1 MTTARCLRAVFIQG
15 ERMMRVML
23 VEDDARL
30 AELVMEYLNNY
41 EFAVE
46 LVTRGDEALARF
58 QASLPDLVV
67 LDLMLPGTDGMVVC
81 RQLRAVSDVPILILT
96 AREDSYDEVS
106 GLEQGADDFVNKP
119 VQPRVLLARLR
130 ALARRRL
137 PAAPDPAP
145 QEPAAPSGHDDT
157 PVYDFGALHIAT
169 ADRSVVWRGQE
180 CVLSNTEYKLLLVLV
195 ESAGRVLSRDA
206 LLKKM
211 RGIEFD
217 GLDRSIDNAI
227 SKLRRRFDDV
237 DSSKIKTVWGEGYLF
252 SPSAWN

>member
-1 MTTARCLRAVFIQG
+1 MY
-15 ERMMRVML
+15 RVML

-30 AELVMEYLNNY
+30 AELVTEYLSGY

-46 LVTRGDEALARF
+46 LVTRGDVALDRF
-58 QASLPDLVV
+58 KELTPDVV
-67 LDLMLPGTDGMVVC
+67 ILDLMLPGLDGMVVC
-81 RQLRAVSDVPILILT
+81 RQIRDQSDVPILILT

-130 ALARRRL
+130 ALLRRTQ
-137 PAAPDPAP
+137 AK
-145 QEPAAPSGHDDT
+145 SGVDSR
-157 PVYDFGALHIAT
+157 VLQFGALRIVT
-169 ADRSVVWRGQE
+169 SDRGVVWRGQP
-180 CVLSNTEYKLLLVLV
+180 CVLSNTEYKLLLVLA
-195 ESAGRVLSRDA
+195 EAAGRVLSRDA

-217 GLDRSIDNAI
+217 GLDRSIDNCI
-227 SKLRRRFDDV
+227 SKLRRKFDDAE
-237 DSSKIKTVWGEGYLF
+237 SEKIKTVWGEGYLF

>member
-1 MTTARCLRAVFIQG
+1 
-15 ERMMRVML
+15 MRVML

-30 AELVMEYLNNY
+30 AELVMEYLNGY
-41 EFAVE
+41 EFEVE

-58 QASLPDLVV
+58 QASEPELVV

-130 ALARRRL
+130 ALARRRQI
-137 PAAPDPAP
+137 AAPAQPEA
-145 QEPAAPSGHDDT
+145 EPADST
-157 PVYDFGALHIAT
+157 PVYVFGALRIVT

-195 ESAGRVLSRDA
+195 ESAGQVLSRDA

-211 RGIEFD
+211 RNIEFD

-227 SKLRRRFDDV
+227 SKLRRRFDDA

-252 SPSAWN
+252 SPSAWT

>member
-1 MTTARCLRAVFIQG
+1 MV
-15 ERMMRVML
+15 RVML

-30 AELVMEYLNNY
+30 AELVTEYLNGY
-41 EFAVE
+41 EFSVE
-46 LVTRGDEALARF
+46 LVTRGDQALAQF
-58 QASLPDLVV
+58 QASLPDIVV

-81 RQLRAVSDVPILILT
+81 RQLRAVSSVPILILT

-130 ALARRRL
+130 ALARRL
-137 PAAPDPAP
+137 PATATAGAGAGI
-145 QEPAAPSGHDDT
+145 QLEPDT
-157 PVYDFGALHIAT
+157 PPIHLFGALRIAT
-169 ADRSVVWRGQE
+169 ADRSVTWRGQE
-180 CVLSNTEYKLLLVLV
+180 CVLSNTEYKLLLVLA
-195 ESAGRVLSRDA
+195 EAAGQVLSRDA

-227 SKLRRRFDDV
+227 SKLRRRFDDL

>member
-1 MTTARCLRAVFIQG
+1 MV
-15 ERMMRVML
+15 RVML

-30 AELVMEYLNNY
+30 AALVMEYLNGY

-46 LVTRGDEALARF
+46 LVTRGDEALTRF
-58 QASLPDLVV
+58 QASAPDLVV

-130 ALARRRL
+130 ALARRRPPA
-137 PAAPDPAP
+137 PAAA
-145 QEPAAPSGHDDT
+145 AAPVVDAT
-157 PVYDFGALHIAT
+157 PVYVFGALRIVT
-169 ADRSVVWRGQE
+169 ADRSVTWRGQE
-180 CVLSNTEYKLLLVLV
+180 CGLSNTEYKLLLVLV
-195 ESAGRVLSRDA
+195 ESSGQVLSRDA

-227 SKLRRRFDDV
+227 SKLRRRFDDL